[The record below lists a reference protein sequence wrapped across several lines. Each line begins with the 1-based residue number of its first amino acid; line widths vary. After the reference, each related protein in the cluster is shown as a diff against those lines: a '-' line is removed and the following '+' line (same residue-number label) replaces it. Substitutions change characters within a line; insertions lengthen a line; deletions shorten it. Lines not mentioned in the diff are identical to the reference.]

1 MDFSIKIL
9 LIFLSLFGENLS
21 QHLFSFIPINEKI
34 QQGFFV
40 SPTLTENYLY
50 IVTGEN
56 INNNDIK
63 KRYILI
69 YDINSAS
76 LIKCISYESQ
86 FNYTYGD
93 SFSIGNNNSPFL
105 FLNTFESL
113 FSYSSFEIFDTKEQ
127 IAMQRY
133 DYSIKGYNRP
143 FINADPYYYLIY
155 IDENDFLIIQKMKI
169 AYSHNYPYFEDFI
182 FFNSDFKVK
191 NQAAISCD
199 ITKDKNYILCS
210 FIDDDS
216 YYKIIVIDNQLEL
229 KYTNQLDKNSDY
241 INNNFTKIINF
252 KGNSNFVMIYTQNK
266 IITRLRYFSYENNK
280 IVDKLSSLIKS
291 DNDYLDIKNTQ
302 YKGDFLN
309 NDIISINSDKI
320 IKIYNDDIKNEIIIT
335 IIQFNDNDPS
345 LSIKIYNLYNDD
357 SNLYKFYRARIS
369 ILKDSFVVLFSALME
384 NKRKPGYFIANYP
397 NSTDINLVQS
407 NILVKKLI
415 SLENPI
421 FNIKLKL
428 RILRIPKEFI
438 FINKLNSKII
448 NENDEL
454 ELNDE
459 IILRQYRVNTGSYT
473 LEFES
478 IARGFDT
485 GYSYSYIYPTDKIL
499 NNKVLLEGR
508 KGKIIINLKDCL
520 SGYYHLYGNMYLC
533 TNIKPKNYYIDE
545 INKTYKPCSSFCDEC
560 NPPTKDYPMN
570 CINCMNNYSMTE
582 DTYSCYIGDIDNYY
596 LDKEKNKYKRCHPN
610 CLRCD
615 ALPILDNMHCTK
627 CQPNYYKIENIDSC
641 YNYIPEHYYLDG
653 NILKSCHESCLNCY
667 GKWNNTTTN
676 CMNCISNE
684 YFYRNDTYNCIK
696 ISEYEIRNNVEFKK
710 FNNVNFYVFI
720 ALFIA
725 SIILFILLIIL
736 CKKKEKRELITE
748 RTMELAELEKYE
760 EEG

>member
-76 LIKCISYESQ
+76 LIKHISYESQ

-335 IIQFNDNDPS
+335 IIQFNDNDPL

-384 NKRKPGYFIANYP
+384 NKRKPGYFIVNYP

-459 IILRQYRVNTGSYT
+459 IILRQYRVNTGFYT

>member
-252 KGNSNFVMIYTQNK
+252 KGNSNFVMIY
-266 IITRLRYFSYENNK
+266 
-280 IVDKLSSLIKS
+280 
-291 DNDYLDIKNTQ
+291 
-302 YKGDFLN
+302 
-309 NDIISINSDKI
+309 
-320 IKIYNDDIKNEIIIT
+320 
-335 IIQFNDNDPS
+335 
-345 LSIKIYNLYNDD
+345 
-357 SNLYKFYRARIS
+357 
-369 ILKDSFVVLFSALME
+369 ILK
-384 NKRKPGYFIANYP
+384 
-397 NSTDINLVQS
+397 
-407 NILVKKLI
+407 
-415 SLENPI
+415 
-421 FNIKLKL
+421 IKLL
-428 RILRIPKEFI
+428 Q
-438 FINKLNSKII
+438 
-448 NENDEL
+448 D
-454 ELNDE
+454 
-459 IILRQYRVNTGSYT
+459 
-473 LEFES
+473 
-478 IARGFDT
+478 
-485 GYSYSYIYPTDKIL
+485 
-499 NNKVLLEGR
+499 
-508 KGKIIINLKDCL
+508 
-520 SGYYHLYGNMYLC
+520 
-533 TNIKPKNYYIDE
+533 
-545 INKTYKPCSSFCDEC
+545 
-560 NPPTKDYPMN
+560 
-570 CINCMNNYSMTE
+570 
-582 DTYSCYIGDIDNYY
+582 
-596 LDKEKNKYKRCHPN
+596 
-610 CLRCD
+610 
-615 ALPILDNMHCTK
+615 
-627 CQPNYYKIENIDSC
+627 
-641 YNYIPEHYYLDG
+641 
-653 NILKSCHESCLNCY
+653 
-667 GKWNNTTTN
+667 
-676 CMNCISNE
+676 
-684 YFYRNDTYNCIK
+684 
-696 ISEYEIRNNVEFKK
+696 
-710 FNNVNFYVFI
+710 
-720 ALFIA
+720 
-725 SIILFILLIIL
+725 
-736 CKKKEKRELITE
+736 
-748 RTMELAELEKYE
+748 
-760 EEG
+760 